1 MSNCSLLKL
10 FVFVL
15 FLDDPQVLDEI
26 KNRNSMLEK
35 NLQSVYVTSKGDV
48 CICRSKVTLY
58 QYYNI
63 FYFIVTRWIC
73 KIKR

>member
-48 CICRSKVTLY
+48 CICRSKVIL
-58 QYYNI
+58 
-63 FYFIVTRWIC
+63 
-73 KIKR
+73 